1 MGLLGEIFLLPL
13 APVRGV
19 TWIAEKVRDEAVRE
33 RDESTGV
40 EAELAELDRQVEAG
54 ELSKDEAERR
64 EEELLETMLLQS
76 GPGGPGP

>member
-33 RDESTGV
+33 RDASTDV
-40 EAELAELDRQVEAG
+40 EAALAELDRQLEAG

-76 GPGGPGP
+76 DAGGPGP